1 MNPKR
6 KAKLRGTIFS
16 IALPKGGRGNSD
28 LILREDE
35 LLVGEKRFLVKKLAK
50 AKRVQ
55 NQQISD
61 TLIGNYWAGGEGYG
75 AAVSNLLYE
84 DGAKGGK
91 STSKTKLHVDGIMI
105 GHGRKN
111 PNVVRKRTGNK

>member
-1 MNPKR
+1 M
-6 KAKLRGTIFS
+6 
-16 IALPKGGRGNSD
+16 
-28 LILREDE
+28 
-35 LLVGEKRFLVKKLAK
+35 
-50 AKRVQ
+50 
-55 NQQISD
+55 
-61 TLIGNYWAGGEGYG
+61 
-75 AAVSNLLYE
+75 SNLLYE